1 MRLLIGALVGTLI
14 ASLAATSAAAQ
25 DNPAIDNFNTAQFNG
40 CYSGRDIGALTRV
53 SNPLLLLGSLTYV
66 GTVLGDNGQTTQG
79 WVREPLSLPIITAE
93 TTSPDQAT
101 CTVKFET
108 VSGGSI
114 NFLGLSVNASSGD
127 VYEATVRLISRQT
140 IAPVAEGDLSVTAW
154 RSTRYRDQLRSII
167 SSVSPTINDFYLF
180 DNISIY
186 IVDVKRYRRRGA
198 NPFLGFGF
206 FSSGI
211 NYDRVDDFKGTKLI
225 VTGDTVSLTRLSFG
239 IPQVQ
244 VTTAQLT
251 MPTQVPADSIV
262 QTLTSGQATSVR
274 NSLVALPRF

>member
-1 MRLLIGALVGTLI
+1 MRLSTGALIGALTTL
-14 ASLAATSAAAQ
+14 LTVTSVAAQ
-25 DNPAIDNFNTAQFNG
+25 DNPAIDNFNTAEFSS
-40 CYSGRDIGALTRV
+40 CYNGRDIGALTRV

-93 TTSPDQAT
+93 TISPDQAT

-108 VSGGSI
+108 VAGGSI
-114 NFLGLSVNASSGD
+114 NFLGLSVNATAGD

-140 IAPVAEGDLSVTAW
+140 IAPVAEGNVSVTAW
-154 RSTRYRDQLRSII
+154 RSTRYRDQLRSVI
-167 SSVSPTINDFYLF
+167 SSVSPAVNDFYLF

-186 IVDVKRYRRRGA
+186 IVDVKRYRRRQSGGI
-198 NPFLGFGF
+198 LGFGF

-239 IPQVQ
+239 IPQVP

-251 MPTQVPADSIV
+251 VPSQVPADSIV

-274 NSLVALPRF
+274 NSLVALPRL